1 MTTAVPSSDDTLSAW
16 HRRFPDRRLWAARL
30 RLWRVELPVRSTSLI
45 GQWIRKA
52 SADGA
57 SAADAARRLGLPA
70 GVIRA
75 MGGPIRQAFAFLDLP
90 GGPHPVS
97 APPVTFCP
105 WPDPITSVP
114 PVILRP
120 SGVDVVPMTA
130 DWRTIP
136 LVWAEVVDVIA
147 VDCDGR
153 IDVYSADDPEG
164 PALWQLPADTWP
176 GPRPVDVG
184 RRDRPGGPDG

>member
-1 MTTAVPSSDDTLSAW
+1 MTAAGPPPDHSLSAW
-16 HRRFPDRRLWAARL
+16 HSRFPDRRLWAARL
-30 RLWRVELPVRSTSLI
+30 RLWRVELPVRLPSLL
-45 GQWIRKA
+45 GEWIRKA

-57 SAADAARRLGLPA
+57 SVATVARRLGLPA
-70 GVIRA
+70 GIIRA
-75 MGGPIRQAFAFLDLP
+75 ADGPTRQEFAFLDLP

-97 APPVTFCP
+97 VPPVTFRP

-136 LVWAEVVDVIA
+136 LVRAETVDVIA

-153 IDVYSADDPEG
+153 IDVYTADDPHG

-184 RRDRPGGPDG
+184 RRGRPGDPEG